1 MNECPCFHPLSYGD
15 CCTQEW
21 LWHNSL
27 GEPEMWFDAL
37 LSFRKEFVQIANFA
51 NDKPGISMVFFLFV
65 CFFQGTAAFS
75 DARQVRRREKKR
87 SDVSNL
93 HKFTLSGRRGGA
105 GWTRWPHGLP
115 THVTVKINGR
125 HQRQLP
131 PQETFHIHLYCACVD
146 QWRATTL

>member
-1 MNECPCFHPLSYGD
+1 MSLFPPALVRRLLYSGMAL
-15 CCTQEW
+15 TQLIRGTWDVIRRAAE
-21 LWHNSL
+21 LPKRSSFKLPILPMINL
-27 GEPEMWFDAL
+27 AFQWFFFCL
-37 LSFRKEFVQIANFA
+37 F
-51 NDKPGISMVFFLFV
+51 VFFRELQP
-65 CFFQGTAAFS
+65 FQTRDKCEGGK
-75 DARQVRRREKKR
+75 KKR